1 MSWLISMDVL
11 GISWRSG
18 RGASLGCGRETWSG
32 LQRIAVKIP
41 GCSSAASNLHDRQKR
56 QLSSRRPIG
65 RRRCPPESR
74 RPHWAKRE
82 DIGWPTSSANRGI
95 ALRTSSQN
103 LYRWPRPIS
112 IWIKTR
118 SYKAALHS
126 HYLGVHFMLL
136 EFVFLPSTAVSLR
149 PNTNAGADIHRLE
162 RNRVNPRLSGGLSP
176 PVSSHPLSTDCHTR
190 CRTKAPHNQFPLR
203 PRVWG
208 AISST
213 FLRRIHYRSRQL
225 QSLNCPRRIGRYSKE
240 GGLQMG

>member
-1 MSWLISMDVL
+1 VADEE
-11 GISWRSG
+11 RQP
-18 RGASLGCGRETWSG
+18 RHR
-32 LQRIAVKIP
+32 
-41 GCSSAASNLHDRQKR
+41 AANV
-56 QLSSRRPIG
+56 I
-65 RRRCPPESR
+65 
-74 RPHWAKRE
+74 
-82 DIGWPTSSANRGI
+82 T
-95 ALRTSSQN
+95 N
-103 LYRWPRPIS
+103 LYRWPRPFS